1 MKNLFT
7 ILLALLIAAAP
18 LGCEK
23 EEKEDCK
30 CDECPCE
37 MIRDAG
43 PEEEEDDLGLDAGQE
58 AGDQDV
64 SGEEAGQQA
73 GEMAGEEPV
82 EGGEQAGEMI
92 EEEPIEGGA
101 ADCECAG
108 ADDCDC

>member
-64 SGEEAGQQA
+64 SGEEAGQQQ
-73 GEMAGEEPV
+73 GLHRPV
-82 EGGEQAGEMI
+82 HVRLGPAREQAAPRPGRCL
-92 EEEPIEGGA
+92 A
-101 ADCECAG
+101 R
-108 ADDCDC
+108 